1 MNDPNRRQST
11 SGRRTPG
18 ERNEPVRRREFL
30 RTAAASSLALG
41 KLAADTTAAEPNDQ
55 EPFFKTR
62 GVVLVPSD
70 LTTWDWPQ
78 QAKQAGLTTI
88 GTHVFPHQ
96 VAAFVETDQGRQFQE
111 DCRNLKIEVEHELH
125 SIGDLLPRKLF
136 AEDPTMFRMN
146 EAGDRVADSN
156 LCVHSKAAV
165 DVACQNA
172 RRYARLLRPTTGRY
186 FYWIDDGRPMCR
198 CPKCG
203 GLSDSDQAL
212 ILENHMLGALRQLDP
227 RATLAHL
234 AYANTYPPPTQV
246 KPADG
251 IFLEFAPIHRN
262 YDVAFGKRDS
272 QFGRYTHG
280 ELLDHLDANLEVF
293 GRRGAQALEY
303 WLDESR
309 FLRHLKPPRPERVKI
324 PWDRSV
330 FRQDLDT
337 YADRGI
343 RNITTFAVQ
352 VDGSYI
358 RHFGRPPL
366 DEYGG
371 DLKNWRKSA

>member
-1 MNDPNRRQST
+1 MNDPNRKQITSDVRAPDERRQ
-11 SGRRTPG
+11 
-18 ERNEPVRRREFL
+18 PVRRREFL
-30 RTAAASSLALG
+30 HTAAASSLALG
-41 KLAADTTAAEPNDQ
+41 GLATATTATEPNEQ

-70 LTTWDWPQ
+70 LTTWDWPR

-96 VAAFVETDQGRQFQE
+96 VAAFVETDQGQQFLE
-111 DCRNLKIEVEHELH
+111 DCRNLGIEVEHELH
-125 SIGDLLPRKLF
+125 SIGDLLPRDLF
-136 AEDPTMFRMN
+136 AKDPAMFRMN

-165 DVACQNA
+165 EVACQNA
-172 RRYARLLRPTTGRY
+172 RKYARLLRPTTGRY

-198 CPKCG
+198 CPKCV

-212 ILENHMLGALRQLDP
+212 ILENHMLGALRDLDP

-246 KPADG
+246 KPAEG

-262 YDVAFGKRDS
+262 YDVPFSKRDS

-293 GRRGAQALEY
+293 GRGGAQALEY

-324 PWDRSV
+324 PWLRSV

-337 YADRGI
+337 YANRGV
-343 RNITTFAVQ
+343 RHITTFAVQ
-352 VDGSYI
+352 VDGVYI
-358 RHFGRPPL
+358 KHFGRPPL

>member
-1 MNDPNRRQST
+1 MNNPNRKGRT
-11 SGRRTPG
+11 SHLRAPDGRSR
-18 ERNEPVRRREFL
+18 PVRRREFL
-30 RTAAASSLALG
+30 RTAAVSSLALG
-41 KLAADTTAAEPNDQ
+41 GLRAETKATEPNDE

-70 LTTWDWPQ
+70 VTTWDWPRE
-78 QAKQAGLTTI
+78 AKQAGLSTI

-96 VAAFVETDQGRQFQE
+96 VAAFVETDQGQQFLAS
-111 DCRNLKIEVEHELH
+111 CRKLGIEVEHELH
-125 SIGDLLPRKLF
+125 SIGDLLPRELF
-136 AEDPTMFRMN
+136 AKHPAMFRMN
-146 EAGDRVADSN
+146 EAGDRVADWN

-165 DVACQNA
+165 EVACQNA
-172 RRYARLLRPTTGRY
+172 QKYARLLCPTTGRY

-198 CPKCG
+198 CSKCG

-212 ILENHMLGALRQLDP
+212 ILENHMLHALRELDP

-262 YDVAFGKRDS
+262 YDVPFSKRDS

-337 YADRGI
+337 YANRGI
-343 RNITTFAVQ
+343 RHVTTFAVK
-352 VDGSYI
+352 VDGQYI
-358 RHFGRPPL
+358 KHFGRPPL

-371 DLKNWRKSA
+371 DLKNWRKSG